1 VIIFTTVAL
10 SKEHKTIERRS
21 SRRYPVDGVLEYRVV
36 DEKSVV
42 RTGNGRLL
50 NISNDGVLFQA
61 DGNLTNG
68 LEVELLIEWPTLT
81 RNSGTLEF
89 HALGHIVRS
98 QESWCAISILR
109 SDFRPQ
115 YRAGTSV
122 VLSSGR
128 SERG

>member
-10 SKEHKTIERRS
+10 SKEHKTIDRRS

-36 DEKSVV
+36 DEKSVA

-81 RNSGTLEF
+81 RNSG
-89 HALGHIVRS
+89 AL
-98 QESWCAISILR
+98 
-109 SDFRPQ
+109 
-115 YRAGTSV
+115 
-122 VLSSGR
+122 
-128 SERG
+128 